1 MMVMSVVAGAMV
13 TRPEGDTASNW
24 AKKLSLSSARPSST
38 KGTSTL
44 MLSVD
49 LLKTSIFSLS
59 V

>member
-24 AKKLSLSSARPSST
+24 AKKLSLSSVMPSST

-44 MLSVD
+44 MLCVD
-49 LLKTSIFSLS
+49 LLKTNILS
-59 V
+59 VSA